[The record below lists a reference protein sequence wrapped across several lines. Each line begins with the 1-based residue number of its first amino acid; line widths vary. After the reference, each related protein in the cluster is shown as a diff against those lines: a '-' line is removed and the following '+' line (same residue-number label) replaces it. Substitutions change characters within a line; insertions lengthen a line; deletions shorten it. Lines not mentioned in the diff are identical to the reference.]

1 MTLVLTM
8 TARSNACVQ
17 YICSRFYIYKEDGL
31 LTSVTLKLNNFA
43 GHRRKMAK
51 AERIPKTNTVRVT
64 SKPRAKL
71 ASAISVSHSESDS
84 RGCVF
89 EIPFLIYI
97 NKAFL

>member
-1 MTLVLTM
+1 
-8 TARSNACVQ
+8 
-17 YICSRFYIYKEDGL
+17 
-31 LTSVTLKLNNFA
+31 
-43 GHRRKMAK
+43 MAK

-97 NKAFL
+97 NKAFLWTYNLKYYYIVYICMKLSL